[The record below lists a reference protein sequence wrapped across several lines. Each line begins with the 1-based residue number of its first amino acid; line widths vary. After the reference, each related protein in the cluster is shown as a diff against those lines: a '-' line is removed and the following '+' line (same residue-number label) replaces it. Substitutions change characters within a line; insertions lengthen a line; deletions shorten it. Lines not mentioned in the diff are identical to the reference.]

1 VRTFGYA
8 IDVWLAPTPDIK
20 ALAADPVRYVERPL

>member
-1 VRTFGYA
+1 
-8 IDVWLAPTPDIK
+8 VWMAPTPDIK